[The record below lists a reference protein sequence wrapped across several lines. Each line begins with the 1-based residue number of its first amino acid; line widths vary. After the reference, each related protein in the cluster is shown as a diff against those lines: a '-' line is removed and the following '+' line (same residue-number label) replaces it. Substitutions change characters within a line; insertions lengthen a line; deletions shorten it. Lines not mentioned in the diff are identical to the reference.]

1 MKLTSARKKIK
12 GEIFTSS
19 SSDSS
24 SELEELLSGL
34 PFFEPLLAAGVTG
47 LAEGF
52 FAGSLINK
60 KRKIIRMRQMETSL
74 SWDSDVIPRQRRNR
88 RCYHLKTRV

>member
-1 MKLTSARKKIK
+1 MKLTSARKQKLE

-47 LAEGF
+47 FAEGF
-52 FAGSLINK
+52 FAGSLISRK
-60 KRKIIRMRQMETSL
+60 KKIIRMRQM
-74 SWDSDVIPRQRRNR
+74 
-88 RCYHLKTRV
+88 KTTLT